1 MGFSTFVVVAGLVVV
16 YRGGPDYGVFGWFIL
31 GIGLLS
37 LAVNFV
43 MRKQFF

>member
-1 MGFSTFVVVAGLVVV
+1 MGFSAFVAVGGLVVV
-16 YRGGPDYGVFGWFIL
+16 YRGGPDYGVFGWVIL
-31 GIGLLS
+31 GIGVLS